1 MALQIPISILSS
13 EIGHVRYQQQQ
24 VTTASKSPSNVTLD
38 ADLQTLIDISSE
50 HVDKVTKRA
59 LAFNIHEDLD
69 RVYVQV
75 IDQETQEVLREV
87 PPEKILDLIASMM
100 KSAGLIVDHHV

>member
-1 MALQIPISILSS
+1 MSLQIPLSIPFS
-13 EIGHVRYQQQQ
+13 EIGLARYHQQ
-24 VTTASKSPSNVTLD
+24 VTTASKPSYNGAVGGD
-38 ADLQTLIDISSE
+38 IQTLLDISSD

-59 LAFNIHEDLD
+59 LAFNIHKDLD

-100 KSAGLIVDHHV
+100 KSVGLIVDHHV

>member
-1 MALQIPISILSS
+1 MALQIPLSNPFS
-13 EIGHVRYQQQQ
+13 EIGLARYQQQ
-24 VTTASKSPSNVTLD
+24 VTIASKSSNSGAIG
-38 ADLQTLIDISSE
+38 ADLQTLLDISSD

-59 LAFNIHEDLD
+59 LAFNIHKDLD

-100 KSAGLIVDHHV
+100 KSVGLIVDQHV